1 MNKSSIVILV
11 IAAVVFAGLG
21 FVVGQVMTEGN
32 NPGSADDPVVS
43 QSYVDE
49 LVGVKVTELQNQID
63 EINATL
69 SGEPVGSDDSSDS
82 ATGQTVSVT
91 SDSVNIRKS
100 ASTSASIVTTVSE
113 GTVLSYLGQTSAS
126 DGIWYNVET
135 SGGSAG
141 WLRSD
146 LCSSPE

>member
-1 MNKSSIVILV
+1 MNKSSIIILV

-21 FVVGQVMTEGN
+21 FVVGQVMAEGN
-32 NPGSADDPVVS
+32 NPGSANDPVVS

-63 EINATL
+63 EIQSILT
-69 SGEPVGSDDSSDS
+69 GEPVSSGDSDS

-91 SDSVNIRKS
+91 TDSVNIRDS
-100 ASTSASIVTTVSE
+100 ASTTASIVTTVSE
-113 GTVLSYLGQTSAS
+113 GTVLSYLGQTTAS

-135 SGGSAG
+135 SGGSEG

-146 LCSSPE
+146 LCTSPE